1 MSRLSGRLPDTS
13 PRNHQRSHANSPG
26 TAGCLIAGTACLAG
40 RWIPGGLVVRVAYG
54 LLIAAILLAVALLPP
69 RPSGRPRSLLFAFF
83 VFAVVQVLNNSVPY
97 LAVSVLHQPPVPGNP
112 LASTVSG
119 TVLIQLLETVLAVV
133 PIIVLI
139 RAAGGDRKSLY
150 LRAGTAG
157 AGLAIAIIV
166 CALCYVA
173 AATGASAHLFPVREA
188 YPLHRFL
195 ALTPVLLVVCLSNG
209 FQEELLF
216 RGLFLQRYRAV
227 FGKHTSNLLQAT
239 IFTIAHAGITY
250 TPTAIIFVVVFV
262 FPLGLI
268 TGYLMR
274 ITNGIVAPV
283 ILHAGTDIPIY
294 VAFLSYV
301 STS

>member
-1 MSRLSGRLPDTS
+1 M
-13 PRNHQRSHANSPG
+13 
-26 TAGCLIAGTACLAG
+26 
-40 RWIPGGLVVRVAYG
+40 
-54 LLIAAILLAVALLPP
+54 
-69 RPSGRPRSLLFAFF
+69 
-83 VFAVVQVLNNSVPY
+83 
-97 LAVSVLHQPPVPGNP
+97 
-112 LASTVSG
+112 
-119 TVLIQLLETVLAVV
+119 LIQLLETVLAVV

-173 AATGASAHLFPVREA
+173 AATGAAAHLFPVRKA

-216 RGLFLQRYRAV
+216 RGLFLQRYRAA
-227 FGKHTSNLLQAT
+227 FGTHTSNLLQAT

-250 TPTAIIFVVVFV
+250 TPTAIIFLVVFV
-262 FPLGLI
+262 FPLGLS
-268 TGYLMR
+268 TGYFMR
-274 ITNGIVAPV
+274 ATNGIG
-283 ILHAGTDIPIY
+283 AGHPARRYRHPDLRCISELRIH
-294 VAFLSYV
+294 LMN
-301 STS
+301 

>member
-1 MSRLSGRLPDTS
+1 MDPRGSCRPGRLWPADS
-13 PRNHQRSHANSPG
+13 RDS
-26 TAGCLIAGTACLAG
+26 AGCRAAAAAT
-40 RWIPGGLVVRVAYG
+40 VR
-54 LLIAAILLAVALLPP
+54 AAQSLP
-69 RPSGRPRSLLFAFF
+69 FAFF

-239 IFTIAHAGITY
+239 IFTYCARRNHLHTDGHHLCCRVRVSARPDHRLPHAHHERNSGAGHPARRYRHPDLRCISELR
-250 TPTAIIFVVVFV
+250 IH
-262 FPLGLI
+262 
-268 TGYLMR
+268 LM
-274 ITNGIVAPV
+274 N
-283 ILHAGTDIPIY
+283 
-294 VAFLSYV
+294 
-301 STS
+301 